1 MLTLTSA
8 EAQNRFGQLIDAAQ
22 REPITVTRRGRPVLM
37 LLAVQDYEALQNK
50 QTPDSTSTQVAASLR
65 AIEAFRSAGSA
76 SGVTGGVAGLL
87 ADRKAER
94 LADAKHS
101 TRAL

>member
-1 MLTLTSA
+1 MLTLTSV

-50 QTPDSTSTQVAASLR
+50 QASDNGQIAASLR

-76 SGVTGGVAGLL
+76 SGVSSGVAGLL

-94 LADAKHS
+94 LAEANNS